1 MEYGQ
6 LIRDRYSVRQFSE
19 RPVEDDLVAAILEA
33 ARVAPIAV
41 NKQPQRILVLRS
53 ADGMEKLK
61 TCTPYAFN
69 APMALIVCR
78 RKDEAWVR
86 PYDGDNSGVID
97 ASIVGTHIML
107 AAHDLGL
114 GTTWVGHFDPAV
126 LRRVFNLPD
135 AVEPVVI
142 FPLGYPAAEAKPS
155 HMHAKRRP
163 VAETVVYES
172 F

>member
-6 LIRDRYSVRQFSE
+6 VIRDRYSVRQFSA
-19 RPVEDDLVAAILEA
+19 RPVEDDMVAAILEA
-33 ARVAPIAV
+33 ARVAPTAV
-41 NKQPQRILVLRS
+41 NKQPQRILILRS
-53 ADGMEKLK
+53 AEGMEKLK
-61 TCTPYAFN
+61 TCTPYVFN

-78 RKDEAWVR
+78 SRDEAWVR

-114 GTTWVGHFDPAV
+114 GTTWVGHFDPAA
-126 LRRVFNLPD
+126 LRRSFNLPD
-135 AVEPVVI
+135 DVEPVVI
-142 FPLGYPAAEAKPS
+142 FPLGHPAVDAKPS

-163 VAETVVYES
+163 VADTVVYES